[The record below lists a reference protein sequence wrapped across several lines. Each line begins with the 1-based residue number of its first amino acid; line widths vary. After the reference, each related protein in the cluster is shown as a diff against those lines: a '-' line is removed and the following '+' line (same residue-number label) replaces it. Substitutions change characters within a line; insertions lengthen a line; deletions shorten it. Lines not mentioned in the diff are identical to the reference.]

1 MTNPVE
7 EIFARVAARK
17 VKPADASAVHS
28 APNGGRRVDPAAES
42 EAEIS
47 TDSSKTGKPKQA
59 DLLIA
64 LAQQAE
70 LFHAVDGAAFAD
82 VKVSDHRE
90 TWNVRSRG
98 YRRWLSR
105 LFFNQTGG
113 APSSEGL
120 QAALNV
126 IEASAHFDGPLRVV
140 FVRVGGLD
148 GKIYI
153 DLCDE
158 TWRAIEITPDGWRV
172 IAEPPVRF
180 RRAAGMKPLPLPV
193 SGGSID
199 LLRQFLNVAHDE
211 EFILVVAWLLACF
224 RERGPYPVLL
234 VNGEQGSAKSTFCA
248 LVRSLIDPNSAPLRA
263 LPREDRDLFI
273 AANNGHVLAFDNVSG
288 MQAWI
293 SDTLCR
299 LSTGGGF
306 AVRKL
311 YSDTDEELFD
321 ASRPTILNGIDSV
334 ITRPDLAD
342 RAIFLTLDPIADT
355 ERKPE
360 HELLVAFERERPLI
374 IGALLDG
381 VARGLR
387 ELPHTRLD
395 RFPRMADFAVWAA
408 ACESAF
414 WSAGTFAVAYRDNRS
429 DIIADVLDAD
439 AVASA
444 VITFMETQKGV
455 VTQNA
460 SFLLGALGEIIT
472 TQQRKSKGWPDTPRA
487 LSSRLRRAA
496 PFLRKAGIQIDFG
509 GREAG
514 TGKRMITLS
523 AGLE

>member
-1 MTNPVE
+1 MTNID
-7 EIFARVAARK
+7 EIARRALARK
-17 VKPADASAVHS
+17 TQTAGEPVVRS
-28 APNGGRRVDPAAES
+28 APNGGRRVDPAGES
-42 EAEIS
+42 DAEIS
-47 TDSSKTGKPKQA
+47 TDSSKSTKPKQA

-70 LFHAVDGAAFAD
+70 LFHAVDGTAFAD

-126 IEASAHFDGPLRVV
+126 IEASAHFDGPLRAVY
-140 FVRVGGLD
+140 VRVGGLD
-148 GKIYI
+148 GNIYI

-158 TWRAIEITPDGWRV
+158 TWRAIEITHDGWRV
-172 IAEPPVRF
+172 IAEPPIRF

-199 LLRQFLNVAHDE
+199 SLRQFLNVAHDE

-273 AANNGHVLAFDNVSG
+273 AANNSHVLAFDNVSA

-299 LSTGGGF
+299 LSTG
-306 AVRKL
+306 
-311 YSDTDEELFD
+311 
-321 ASRPTILNGIDSV
+321 
-334 ITRPDLAD
+334 
-342 RAIFLTLDPIADT
+342 
-355 ERKPE
+355 
-360 HELLVAFERERPLI
+360 
-374 IGALLDG
+374 
-381 VARGLR
+381 
-387 ELPHTRLD
+387 
-395 RFPRMADFAVWAA
+395 
-408 ACESAF
+408 
-414 WSAGTFAVAYRDNRS
+414 
-429 DIIADVLDAD
+429 
-439 AVASA
+439 
-444 VITFMETQKGV
+444 
-455 VTQNA
+455 
-460 SFLLGALGEIIT
+460 
-472 TQQRKSKGWPDTPRA
+472 
-487 LSSRLRRAA
+487 
-496 PFLRKAGIQIDFG
+496 
-509 GREAG
+509 
-514 TGKRMITLS
+514 
-523 AGLE
+523 LE